1 MVGVVDE
8 INDDVNV
15 VDNEVAS
22 AASSNFADEVKHL
35 EQLGIKGIP
44 LRSPYLHFGP
54 AKLTRRNVWSLIP
67 PQEVPSGQYREIK
80 KELPDFVPGWLSDMV
95 RKF

>member
-8 INDDVNV
+8 INDEVNV
-15 VDNEVAS
+15 VGNEVAS
-22 AASSNFADEVKHL
+22 AASSNFADEVQHL

-44 LRSPYLHFGP
+44 LRSPYLDFGP
-54 AKLTRRNVWSLIP
+54 AKLTRRDVWSLIP
-67 PQEVPSGQYREIK
+67 PQEVPSGQYSKIK
-80 KELPDFVPGWLSDMV
+80 KEVPDFVPGWLSDMV